1 LRQPSNNLAN
11 QILMSENTQNEP
23 INNLKDISPES
34 PPKEIIPAKAVET
47 PESKEETANMEVH
60 KHAHHVTHKKK
71 WGEYFLEFFML
82 FLAVFLGFI
91 AENIR
96 EHVVENKRGKQ
107 YMESLLSD
115 LSADTAAIN
124 YGIPR
129 KEGKIKAIDSMF
141 LFFNSNKNATTIPG
155 RLFRTLRRTTWDQR
169 IDRNTII
176 ISQLKNA
183 GNMRLVHHKN
193 VANAIAA
200 YDMLWINIDLYRDEY
215 SVNGQLSNHFAN
227 KLVSPDD
234 LMAFYLSN
242 TSAAIVTNIPDS
254 LQIHIDTSELKLQL
268 NFMMQQKVGI
278 RQQLELYNKL
288 KGKAE
293 NLIALIKEEYQLE

>member
-1 LRQPSNNLAN
+1 
-11 QILMSENTQNEP
+11 MSENTPNEP
-23 INNLKDISPES
+23 VNDPKDIPPES
-34 PPKEIIPAKAVET
+34 PPEEIIPAKATEI
-47 PESKEETANMEVH
+47 PEPKPETANMEVH

-96 EHVVENKRGKQ
+96 EHIVENNRGKQ

-115 LSADTAAIN
+115 LSSDTAAIN

-155 RLFRTLRRTTWDQR
+155 RFFRTLRRTTWDQR

-193 VANAIAA
+193 VADAIAA

-215 SVNGQLSNHFAN
+215 SVTGQLSNHFR
-227 KLVSPDD
+227 KQ
-234 LMAFYLSN
+234 
-242 TSAAIVTNIPDS
+242 T
-254 LQIHIDTSELKLQL
+254 
-268 NFMMQQKVGI
+268 
-278 RQQLELYNKL
+278 
-288 KGKAE
+288 GKP
-293 NLIALIKEEYQLE
+293 